1 MSHEFLSFLLALAII
16 IAAAKTGGY
25 LSVLINQPSVLGE
38 LLVGIILGP
47 TLLNIMQFNLLNGGG
62 HSELVSEAI
71 YFLSELGVILLMF
84 VAGLELHIDEL
95 IKSGRV
101 SVLAGSLGV
110 FVPLIMGWGVAT
122 LLGTEQREAWFIGL
136 ALSATSVSISAQTLL
151 ELGVLRTRVG
161 LAMLGSAVFD
171 DILVLLLL
179 STIFIL
185 VSGTGGIGIIALTIG
200 KMALF
205 LIGAALFGQ
214 LVLPWVMRLAD
225 LLLNRFGLL
234 AIAVVFMLLFA
245 WAAEYLGGLASITG
259 AFMAGLFMAQLP
271 VKERVQEG
279 VLALAYGFFVPIFF
293 INIGLSVNLA
303 QISGNGWWFA
313 LVLTAVAVISKILGA
328 GLGAKLSHF
337 TNLESLQLGIG
348 MVSRGEVGLIVAA
361 FALANGIIS
370 NDLFSIIVFMVIV
383 ATLLTPPMLRASFA
397 KKETA
402 VSA

>member
-25 LSVLINQPSVLGE
+25 ISVRLNQPSVLGE

-47 TLLNIMQFNLLNGGG
+47 TLLNIMQFDLLNGGG
-62 HSELVSEAI
+62 HSELVSEVI
-71 YFLSELGVILLMF
+71 HFLSELGVILLMF
-84 VAGLELHIDEL
+84 VAGLELHIGEL
-95 IKSGRV
+95 MKSGRV
-101 SVLAGSLGV
+101 SALSGSFGV
-110 FVPLIMGWGVAT
+110 FVPLLMGWGVAT
-122 LLGTEQREAWFIGL
+122 LFGTNQNEAWFIGL

-161 LAMLGSAVFD
+161 LAMLGAAVFD

-179 STIFIL
+179 STIFIV
-185 VSGTGGIGIIALTIG
+185 VSGTGGVATIALTMAKMAIFLIAATAIG
-200 KMALF
+200 KFVFPRA
-205 LIGAALFGQ
+205 IH
-214 LVLPWVMRLAD
+214 LAD
-225 LLLNRFGLL
+225 QLLNRFGLL
-234 AIAVVFMLLFA
+234 AVALVFMLLFA

-259 AFMAGLFMAQLP
+259 AFVAGLFISPLP
-271 VKERVQEG
+271 AKGRIEEG

-293 INIGLSVNLA
+293 INIGLSVNLTK
-303 QISGNGWWFA
+303 ISGSGWILA
-313 LVLTAVAVISKILGA
+313 LALTVIAVISKILGS

-337 TNLESLQLGIG
+337 SNLESLQLGIG

-361 FALANGIIS
+361 FALANGMIT
-370 NDLFSIIVFMVIV
+370 NDLFSIVVFMVIV
-383 ATLLTPPMLRASFA
+383 ATLLTPPMLRASFS